1 MLRLLYLSRGRI
13 IKELSIGERGVR
25 EHIKKKSYQKKIQL
39 WLISFMGSWTWL
51 SKPLIIRQRVGLA
64 YQRHWWWSFFR
75 NLIDNQVI
83 ISFTK
88 RFLTNQRS
96 HTKTTRE
103 SNSKKFN
110 QICFLTCFWIFDTSE
125 NQAKLLDSDN
135 QINISTLMFPW
146 LVWTE
151 LAENLTST
159 SWLRAKPRTV

>member
-25 EHIKKKSYQKKIQL
+25 EHIKKKSYQKKFQL

-64 YQRHWWWSFFR
+64 YQRHWSWSFFR

-110 QICFLTCFWIFDTSE
+110 QIFFWPVNGSPGRCVVYSRGRWYSIFILLTVSSGE
-125 NQAKLLDSDN
+125 SSA
-135 QINISTLMFPW
+135 
-146 LVWTE
+146 E
-151 LAENLTST
+151 LE
-159 SWLRAKPRTV
+159 K